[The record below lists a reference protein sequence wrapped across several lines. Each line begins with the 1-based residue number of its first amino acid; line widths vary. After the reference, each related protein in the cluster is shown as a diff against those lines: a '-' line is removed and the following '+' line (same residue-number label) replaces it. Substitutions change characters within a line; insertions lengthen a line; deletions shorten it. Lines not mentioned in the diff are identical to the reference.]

1 MRRGREVGEVVEGEK
16 RGRRRRG
23 GCLGLARSRLRE
35 AGGEGAAMR
44 WGRTGRGEREGG
56 AAGGPA

>member
-35 AGGEGAAMR
+35 AGGKAPR
-44 WGRTGRGEREGG
+44 
-56 AAGGPA
+56 

>member
-1 MRRGREVGEVVEGEK
+1 MPGSRAVAPEG
-16 RGRRRRG
+16 G
-23 GCLGLARSRLRE
+23 
-35 AGGEGAAMR
+35 GGEGAAMR